1 MFFNLFKKPKEI
13 KTNHREELLQII
25 EVVRST
31 VHPETELIYSYFE
44 SVDELLRELDELSEG
59 VKNGELESLSTLS
72 MHFAPTSGFQE
83 LSMQNGWSEEYLK
96 IAEEFDRISDS
107 YSKYQA

>member
-13 KTNHREELLQII
+13 KPHHREELLRII
-25 EVVRST
+25 EMVKST

-44 SVDELLRELDELSEG
+44 SVDELLKELDELSEE
-59 VKNGELESLSTLS
+59 VKKGELNSLNTLS

-83 LSMQNGWSEEYLK
+83 LSMQNGWSKEYLK
-96 IAEEFDRISDS
+96 LADQFDSIHN
-107 YSKYQA
+107 KYK

>member
-13 KTNHREELLQII
+13 KPIHREELLQII
-25 EVVRST
+25 EAIRFT

-44 SVDELLRELDELSEG
+44 SVDELLKELDELSEE
-59 VKNGELESLSTLS
+59 VKKGELKSLNTLS

-83 LSMQNGWSEEYLK
+83 LSMQNGWSKEYLK
-96 IAEEFDRISDS
+96 IAEQFDSIHD
-107 YSKYQA
+107 KYK

>member
-13 KTNHREELLQII
+13 KPKHREELLQMI

-31 VHPETELIYSYFE
+31 IDRDTELIYSYFE
-44 SVDELLRELDELSEG
+44 SVEELLKELDELSEG
-59 VKNGELESLSTLS
+59 IKNGELESLRTLS

-83 LSMQNGWSEEYLK
+83 LSMQNGWSDEYLK
-96 IAEEFDRISDS
+96 LGEAFDSVCDN
-107 YSKYQA
+107 YKLYP